1 MVLDISN
8 NVLTIDDSSG
18 QLRPSQISQMHFWGF
33 AKIPGKNTYELPS
46 RKIGDVLPKLRRY
59 LDKEGVSYNL
69 SESSQEY
76 LSALQ
81 KTVDSNERIKTSGRE
96 FKNGQFDATK
106 FDEFYSF
113 VHRNISRPLKEHQ
126 LKAAFHLYLVENGAN
141 FSVPGSG
148 KTAVILTVY
157 EKLRLEN
164 KVNVL
169 YVVGPPACF
178 GPWKTEFKL
187 TLGRDPDC
195 RVLAGGAQGQR
206 KLEYFSLASQKAELY
221 LTTYQTLLNDQEEL
235 IAFLNQRGNK
245 VLLAID
251 EAHYIKQSGG
261 NWAQAVLRVSEHAE
275 YRCVLTG
282 TPMPRSYTDVF
293 NLFDFLWPHNS
304 PLDSDAKIRIKM
316 QEERNDVSALKDM
329 LKQNIGPLFYR
340 VRKSDL
346 GLVPAHFHPPYVIPM
361 NEYENEIYHAIEN
374 RIIDYNREDY
384 LRNIELVKR
393 LRRGRIIRL
402 RQCVSYAKLLLSALE
417 GYDENLID
425 DRSHLAQLIYKYDS
439 LEIPAKI
446 QHLIKLVDVLQR
458 KKQKVVIWAHFIGT
472 LELIVKNLTESG
484 FACKLIYGATPIERT
499 SIDQEETREIDQ
511 EETREQIRNEFIEP
525 SSGLDILVANPA
537 VCGESISLHKTCFHA
552 IYYDLSYNCA
562 QYLQS
567 LDRIHRVGGS
577 EINQANYYFLQYENT
592 IEQDIK
598 QNLENKATKMQEVID
613 EDYSIYS
620 LDMFEEEEDVRAYER
635 LFGGK

>member
-1 MVLDISN
+1 MILDISN
-8 NVLTIDDSSG
+8 NILTIDDSSA

-33 AKIPGKNTYELPS
+33 VKIPGKNTYELTS
-46 RKIGDVLPKLRRY
+46 KRVDDVLPKLCQY
-59 LDKEGVSYNL
+59 LDREGVSYNL
-69 SESSQEY
+69 SQSSQEY

-81 KTVDSNERIKTSGRE
+81 RTLDKNERIKVSGRE
-96 FKNGQFDATK
+96 FKNGQFDTTK
-106 FDEFYSF
+106 FDEFCSF
-113 VHRNISRPLKEHQ
+113 VHKNINRPLKEHQ

-164 KVNVL
+164 KINLL

-195 RVLAGGAQGQR
+195 RVLAGGEQGQR
-206 KLEYFSLASQKAELY
+206 KLEYYSPASQKAELY
-221 LTTYQTLLNDQEEL
+221 LTTYQTFLNDQENL

-245 VLLAID
+245 VFLVMD
-251 EAHYIKQSGG
+251 EAHYIKQIGG

-282 TPMPRSYTDVF
+282 TPMPKSYTDVF

-304 PLDSDAKIRIKM
+304 PLDSDTKLRIKM
-316 QEERNDVSALKDM
+316 QEEKNDVSALKDV
-329 LKQNIGPLFYR
+329 LKLNIGPLFYR

-346 GLVPAHFHPPYVIPM
+346 GLVPAHFHPPCVIPM
-361 NEYENEIYHAIEN
+361 NKYENEIYHAIEN
-374 RIIDYNREDY
+374 KIIDYSRQDY

-417 GYDENLID
+417 GYDEDLIND
-425 DRSHLAQLIYKYDS
+425 KSHLAELIYKYDR

-446 QHLIKLVDVLQR
+446 HHLIKLVDVLQR
-458 KKQKVVIWAHFIGT
+458 KKQKVVIWAYFVGT
-472 LELIVKNLTESG
+472 LKLIVKNLTESG
-484 FACKLIYGATPIERT
+484 FACKLIYGGTPIEQT
-499 SIDQEETREIDQ
+499 SIDE
-511 EETREQIRNEFIEP
+511 EETREQIRNEFVEP

-537 VCGESISLHKTCFHA
+537 ACGESISLHKTCFHA

-592 IEQDIK
+592 IEEDIK

-613 EDYSIYS
+613 EDCSIYS
-620 LDMFEEEEDVRAYER
+620 LDMFEEDDDVQAYER